1 MGRVKYRILIIAAM
15 LTAGFLVLITLPT
28 YAVDVMGFKLE
39 FKYGKLQRSSAV
51 NKIFQDYQILPGYRY
66 YSSGL
71 GEIPYAIIGI
81 KDSYK
86 LRKGLWREVQI
97 TKPLLRSWV
106 YQMDNL
112 YGYPPYGF
120 KILDN
125 KGEQVGI
132 WYSSKQWTTVIIEDE
147 NQIAVFTPEPPG
159 FRGDQ

>member
-1 MGRVKYRILIIAAM
+1 MGRVKYRILIIAGM
-15 LTAGFLVLITLPT
+15 LTAGFLVFITMPT
-28 YAVDVMGFKLE
+28 HAVDVMGLKLE
-39 FKYGKLQRSSAV
+39 FKYGKLKRSSEV
-51 NKIFQDYQILPGYRY
+51 NKIFQNYQILPGYRY

-81 KDSYK
+81 QDSYK
-86 LRKGLWREVQI
+86 LRKGLWREVQV

-125 KGEQVGI
+125 KGKQVGI

-159 FRGDQ
+159 FRGEQ